1 MSEITVE
8 KIIEKIELGKLEKID
23 IRNAVDE
30 QITKLDLSNNMF
42 IYELPECICEW
53 ICLQRIILSH
63 VHISKLPKNIG
74 KLKQLKYL
82 SLQFTNIVEFP
93 DSFYDLEMLEYSN

>member
-30 QITKLDLSNNMF
+30 Q
-42 IYELPECICEW
+42 
-53 ICLQRIILSH
+53 
-63 VHISKLPKNIG
+63 
-74 KLKQLKYL
+74 
-82 SLQFTNIVEFP
+82 
-93 DSFYDLEMLEYSN
+93 